1 MKHATF
7 DLGKAIEAQSNSP
20 LGYGSEFKP
29 PEVLEQL
36 FRQSQ
41 LQRGSIWPLDD
52 LSKEDR
58 IADLKEALVFGNRK
72 QATENPELLRSLC
85 NKAVTHMAM
94 PSFFHWNVLRR
105 STAYVSTR

>member
-1 MKHATF
+1 M
-7 DLGKAIEAQSNSP
+7 GKAIEAQSSSP

-29 PEVLEQL
+29 PDVLEQL

-52 LSKEDR
+52 LSEEDR
-58 IADLKEALVFGNRK
+58 IADLKEALVFGNHK

-85 NKAVTHMAM
+85 NKDVTPLAI

-105 STAYVSTR
+105 SIAYVSTR